1 MITWIFPLLHRVS
14 DHYVLPTN
22 HVNFSFCF
30 PWRCFS
36 SSFKFW
42 FSFQILVKRMSNW
55 NLLFQFLFCSHLNVQ
70 PSTIFYWISSY
81 MLCVLLIYIKGGSK
95 LKLLN
100 MQGGARNF
108 YFRGSSCST
117 NIFIKTTSHMHI
129 YTCFFIIYTFF
140 YLISYIYIHTPKKKK
155 KSA

>member
-1 MITWIFPLLHRVS
+1 MIKWIFPLLHRAS
-14 DHYVLPTN
+14 AHYVLPTN

-30 PWRCFS
+30 PWRCFP

-55 NLLFQFLFCSHLNVQ
+55 NLLFQFLFCYHLNIQ

-81 MLCVLLIYIKGGSK
+81 MLCILLIDIKGGSK

-100 MQGGARNF
+100 MLLFGQ
-108 YFRGSSCST
+108 
-117 NIFIKTTSHMHI
+117 NIEIKI
-129 YTCFFIIYTFF
+129 WVCIFLKFLNKICGLWLWIIFKYK
-140 YLISYIYIHTPKKKK
+140 LKKKK
-155 KSA
+155 KYTKA